1 MASFINILHSERL
14 LCFDGGMG
22 TMLQA
27 RGLPA
32 GLSPEVFCLERP
44 DVLRSI
50 HEEYLLA
57 GADIITTNTF
67 GGTQF
72 KLPAGLEAESFNREM
87 ASSARAAIVAAR
99 DGGVGERPLFVA
111 GSMGPTGHFL
121 RPLGPLTFTELVE
134 AFRAQAR
141 GLVQGGVDLI
151 LAETHFDL
159 GELRALVVAVR
170 EECDLPLGVSMT
182 FDGERTLTGTSPEV
196 FRETMLNMGVDFI
209 ATNCSSGPEQM
220 RAIARRLAAGCPVP
234 VLAEPN
240 AGLPEL
246 ENGKTVFRLDPETFA
261 EITATFAAD
270 GVRLLGGCCGTTPA
284 HIAALRKAMRALP
297 PPAPLPQ
304 VRPGIVL
311 TSRAEMV
318 HLGAESPIRFIG
330 ERINPTGKKQLT
342 AELQAGEFSL
352 ALSFAE
358 EQIAAGARLL
368 DVNVGAPMVD
378 ETAMLPD
385 LVGRIIARHP
395 VPLALD
401 SSNMDAVA
409 AGLMAYPASCLINSI
424 SGEKG
429 RMERLGPLCRKFGAP
444 FILLPLR
451 GGDLPVTAAQ
461 RIRIIDELLAEAEG
475 LGIPRR
481 LIIVDVLALAASSVS
496 GATRAA
502 LETIGYCAK
511 ELKLPTTIGLSNISF
526 GLPARELLN
535 SSFLAMAAGAGLSS
549 CIAHPGNERMRDTLA
564 AVNALLEYDP
574 QAEYF
579 SAQYAKW
586 TPGTAGGGASG
597 TIPPAPGEGAPHAA
611 GATGAS
617 DAAPTRDS
625 LAEAVIKGRKEE
637 ILALVDAALAAGAE
651 PFNLVNER
659 LIPAITEVGRKYE
672 CKEYFLPQ
680 LLRSAETMQ
689 TAFSRLKPLLEEARG
704 GERRPVVVMATVE
717 GDIHDIGKNI
727 VSLMLGNH
735 GFEVVDIGKDRTAGD
750 IVAAAE
756 EHGAVIIG
764 LSALMTTTMVRM
776 EDTVKLVK
784 ERDLPAKVIVG
795 GAVVNAAFAEAIGAD
810 GYSGDAVDCVRLVR
824 ELLALPGN

>member
-1 MASFINILHSERL
+1 MVNFSKTLNSGQL

-32 GLSPEVFCLERP
+32 GISPEVFCLERP
-44 DVLRSI
+44 DVLRGI

-67 GGTQF
+67 GGSVF
-72 KLPAGLEAESFNREM
+72 KLPANLEVESFNREM
-87 ASSARAAIVAAR
+87 AVSARVAIDAVR
-99 DGGVGERPLFVA
+99 NGGVTERPLFVA

-121 RPLGPLTFTELVE
+121 RPLGPLTFAELVD
-134 AFRAQAR
+134 AFRTQAR
-141 GLVQGGVDLI
+141 GLITGGADLI

-182 FDGERTLTGTSPEV
+182 FEGERTLTGASPEV

-220 RAIARRLAAGCPVP
+220 RDIARRLAAGCPVP

-261 EITATFAAD
+261 SVTTTFAAD
-270 GVRLLGGCCGTTPA
+270 GVRMLGGCCGTTPA
-284 HIAALRKAMRALP
+284 HIAALRKAMRSLP
-297 PPAPLPQ
+297 APAPLPEE
-304 VRPGIVL
+304 RPGIVL

-318 HLGAESPIRFIG
+318 HLGAGSPIRFIG

-342 AELQAGEFSL
+342 AELQAGEFNL
-352 ALSFAE
+352 ALQFAE
-358 EQIAAGARLL
+358 EQLAAGARIL

-378 ETAMLPD
+378 EIAMLPD
-385 LVGRIIARHP
+385 LAERILARHAA
-395 VPLALD
+395 PLALD
-401 SSNMDAVA
+401 SSNMDAIA
-409 AGLMAYPASCLINSI
+409 AGLAAYPASCLINSI
-424 SGEKG
+424 SGETG

-461 RIRIIDELLAEAEG
+461 RIRIINELLAEAES

-496 GATRAA
+496 GAARAA
-502 LETIGYCAK
+502 LQTIRHCTE
-511 ELKLPTTIGLSNISF
+511 ELRLPTTIGLSNISF

-535 SSFLAMAAGAGLSS
+535 ASFLAMAAGAGLSS

-564 AVNALLEYDP
+564 AVNTLLEYDP
-574 QAEYF
+574 HAEYF
-579 SAQYAKW
+579 TAHYAKW
-586 TPGTAGGGASG
+586 TPAVAGGAK
-597 TIPPAPGEGAPHAA
+597 
-611 GATGAS
+611 ATARGDGVPVPSEAS
-617 DAAPTRDS
+617 DAGRGVLED
-625 LAEAVIKGRKEE
+625 AVIKGRKEE
-637 ILALVDAALAAGAE
+637 ILSLVEAALAAGAE
-651 PFNLVNER
+651 PFALVNDR

-689 TAFSRLKPLLEEARG
+689 TAFSRLRPLLEEARG
-704 GERRPVVVMATVE
+704 GERRPVVIMATVE

-735 GFEVVDIGKDRTAGD
+735 GFEVVDIGKDKPAKD
-750 IVAAAE
+750 IVDAAQ

-784 ERDLPAKVIVG
+784 ERNLPVKIIVG
-795 GAVVNAAFAEAIGAD
+795 GAVVNAAFAETIGAD
-810 GYSGDAVDCVRLVR
+810 GYSADAVSCVRLVR
-824 ELLALPGN
+824 DLLGLSVN

>member
-1 MASFINILHSERL
+1 
-14 LCFDGGMG
+14 MG

-50 HEEYLLA
+50 HEEYLLS

-67 GGTQF
+67 GGTGF

-87 ASSARAAIVAAR
+87 ALSARAAIEAAKA
-99 DGGVGERPLFVA
+99 GGVTDRPLFVA

-121 RPLGPLTFTELVE
+121 RPLGPLTFAELVA
-134 AFRAQAR
+134 AFRAQVR
-141 GLVQGGVDLI
+141 GLIAGGVDLI

-170 EECDLPLGVSMT
+170 EECDLPLGASMT
-182 FDGERTLTGTSPEV
+182 FEGERTLTGTSPEV

-220 RAIARRLAAGCPVP
+220 RDIVRRLVAGCPVP

-246 ENGKTVFRLDPETFA
+246 ENGKTVFRLDPQTFA
-261 EITATFAAD
+261 DITVTFAAD

-284 HIAALRKAMRALP
+284 HIAALRKAMRNLP
-297 PPAPLPQ
+297 PPAPLPEE
-304 VRPGIVL
+304 RPGIVL

-318 HLGAESPIRFIG
+318 HLGAGSPVRFIG

-342 AELQAGEFSL
+342 AEFQSGEFNL

-358 EQIAAGARLL
+358 EQIAAGARIL

-378 ETAMLPD
+378 ETVMLPD
-385 LVGRIIARHP
+385 LVDRLIARHAT
-395 VPLALD
+395 PLALD

-409 AGLMAYPASCLINSI
+409 AGLEVYPASCLINSI
-424 SGEKG
+424 SGETG

-451 GGDLPVTAAQ
+451 GGDLPVTAGQ
-461 RIRIIDELLAEAEG
+461 RIRIIDELLAEAES

-481 LIIVDVLALAASSVS
+481 LVIVDVLALAASSVS

-502 LETIGYCAK
+502 LETIRYCTE
-511 ELKLPTTIGLSNISF
+511 ELRLPATIGLSNISF

-535 SSFLAMAAGAGLSS
+535 AGFLAMAAGAGLSS

-574 QAEYF
+574 HAEYF
-579 SAQYAKW
+579 STHYAKW
-586 TPGTAGGGASG
+586 TPGAAGSAAAGG
-597 TIPPAPGEGAPHAA
+597 IPGGGGGSVPS
-611 GATGAS
+611 ATDAS
-617 DAAPTRDS
+617 DAAAAPARDS
-625 LAEAVIKGRKEE
+625 LADAVIRGRKEE
-637 ILALVDAALAAGAE
+637 ILALVDAALADGAE
-651 PFNLVNER
+651 PFSLVNER
-659 LIPAITEVGRKYE
+659 LIPAITDVGRKYE

-689 TAFSRLKPLLEEARG
+689 TAFGRLKPLLEEARG
-704 GERRPVVVMATVE
+704 GERRPVVIMATVE

-735 GFEVVDIGKDRTAGD
+735 GFEVVDIGKDKTAAD

-776 EDTVKLVK
+776 EDTVKLAR
-784 ERDLPAKVIVG
+784 ERDLPAKIIVG

-824 ELLALPGN
+824 DLLGMSGN

>member
-1 MASFINILHSERL
+1 M
-14 LCFDGGMG
+14 
-22 TMLQA
+22 
-27 RGLPA
+27 
-32 GLSPEVFCLERP
+32 
-44 DVLRSI
+44 
-50 HEEYLLA
+50 
-57 GADIITTNTF
+57 
-67 GGTQF
+67 
-72 KLPAGLEAESFNREM
+72 
-87 ASSARAAIVAAR
+87 
-99 DGGVGERPLFVA
+99 
-111 GSMGPTGHFL
+111 
-121 RPLGPLTFTELVE
+121 
-134 AFRAQAR
+134 
-141 GLVQGGVDLI
+141 
-151 LAETHFDL
+151 
-159 GELRALVVAVR
+159 
-170 EECDLPLGVSMT
+170 
-182 FDGERTLTGTSPEV
+182 
-196 FRETMLNMGVDFI
+196 
-209 ATNCSSGPEQM
+209 
-220 RAIARRLAAGCPVP
+220 
-234 VLAEPN
+234 
-240 AGLPEL
+240 
-246 ENGKTVFRLDPETFA
+246 
-261 EITATFAAD
+261 
-270 GVRLLGGCCGTTPA
+270 LGGCCGTTPA

-304 VRPGIVL
+304 ARPGIVL

-586 TPGTAGGGASG
+586 TPGTAGGGVSG
-597 TIPPAPGEGAPHAA
+597 TIPPAPGEGAPHKA